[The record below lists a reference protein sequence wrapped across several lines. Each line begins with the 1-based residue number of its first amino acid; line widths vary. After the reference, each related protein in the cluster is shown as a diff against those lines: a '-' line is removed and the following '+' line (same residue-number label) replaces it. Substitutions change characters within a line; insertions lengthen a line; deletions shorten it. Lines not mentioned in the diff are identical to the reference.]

1 VGLLAV
7 TVVEAAAGV
16 ALADTAGSGGLA
28 GPALLASVA
37 VAVGACTQPPDI
49 TAAVNTA
56 NNAGEAVNKVLR
68 MRTKPSGQAG
78 WARDR
83 VILRQS
89 SRIGA
94 AGVHAARSPTVLAFN
109 ESA

>member
-1 VGLLAV
+1 MGLLAV

-28 GPALLASVA
+28 GPALLAS